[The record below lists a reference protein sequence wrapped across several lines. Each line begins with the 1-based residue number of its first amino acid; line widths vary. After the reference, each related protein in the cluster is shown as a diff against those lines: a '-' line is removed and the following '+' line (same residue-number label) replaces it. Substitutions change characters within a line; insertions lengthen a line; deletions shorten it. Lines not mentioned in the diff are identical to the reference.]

1 MKLNITSLGHSALLF
16 ETGKYKILIDP
27 FIDDNPKCPVKSE
40 NSNPD
45 YIIITHGHGDHIGN
59 TIDIAKRSG
68 AKVVANFE
76 ICNWLNDHGV
86 TNTHP
91 MNIGGH
97 FEFPFG
103 GLKQTIAHHSSI
115 LPDGSYGGT
124 PSGLIFYF
132 KSFKV
137 YFAGDTGLFLDM
149 KLIGEE
155 ELDLAILPIGDNF
168 TMGPSDAVKAVGFLK
183 TKKVIPVHYGTF
195 DVINQ
200 DPEKFKDIVG
210 AKYPDV
216 ETIVLRAGEK
226 YCS

>member
-1 MKLNITSLGHSALLF
+1 MELNIISLGHSALLF
-16 ETGKYKILIDP
+16 DTGKYKILIDP
-27 FIDDNPKCPVKSE
+27 FINENPKSTIKPDVL
-40 NSNPD
+40 NPD
-45 YIIITHGHGDHIGN
+45 YIVITHGHGDHIGD
-59 TIDIAKRSG
+59 TIEIAKRSG

-76 ICNWLNDHGV
+76 ISNWLNGNGV
-86 TNTHP
+86 SNTHP
-91 MNIGGH
+91 MNIGGS

-103 GLKQTIAHHSSI
+103 KLKQTIAHHSSI
-115 LPDGSYGGT
+115 LPDGSYGGN

-132 KSFKV
+132 ENFKV

-168 TMGPSDAVKAVGFLK
+168 TMGPSDALKAVGFLNP
-183 TKKVIPVHYGTF
+183 KKIIPVHYGTF
-195 DVINQ
+195 DAIGQ
-200 DPEKFKDIVG
+200 DPEKFKDMVG

-216 ETIVLRAGEK
+216 ETVVLRAGAK